1 MDASTTCGGHT
12 DDLIA
17 DVRMPHVWVNIER
30 KRVINHQS
38 LSGPVT
44 RRSALAGLGA
54 GGIGLA
60 LASAA
65 RPANAQDAAPD
76 LANHPVVGAWRAITP
91 GGPSLI
97 IFHPDGTSVFIIPA
111 NFTDPELGVVSQ
123 TAEVAVWEPTGER
136 SIHYTSSWLRSD
148 ANGTFLGF
156 STVEGYPSVS
166 EDGQIL
172 NDDLSQVKITN
183 RDADGVIV
191 EEISPAGAPPVIA
204 YRMTV
209 GSPGF
214 PETTPAAG
222 TPTP

>member
-1 MDASTTCGGHT
+1 M
-12 DDLIA
+12 
-17 DVRMPHVWVNIER
+17 NIER
-30 KRVINHQS
+30 KRVMNRHLITR
-38 LSGPVT
+38 PVT

-54 GGIGLA
+54 SGLGLA
-60 LASAA
+60 LANAA
-65 RPANAQDAAPD
+65 RPANAQDASPD

-91 GGPSLI
+91 GGPSLVL
-97 IFHPDGTSVFIIPA
+97 FHPDGSALFIIPA
-111 NFTDPELGVVSQ
+111 NFADPQLGVVSQ

-148 ANGTFLGF
+148 ATGTFLGF
-156 STVEGYPSVS
+156 STVEGYPNVS
-166 EDGQIL
+166 EDGQTL

-191 EEISPAGAPPVIA
+191 EEISPAGAPPVVA

-214 PETTPAAG
+214 PEATSEAG
-222 TPTP
+222 TPTT